1 MLLKVGE
8 LAKRA
13 GLTVRTL
20 HHYDNIGLLRPSAR
34 SDSDYRLYNQ
44 ADIARL
50 HGIQA
55 LRGLGLP
62 LDEIG
67 RLLDSGGAD
76 LPLIVERQLTALDD
90 QIRQA
95 NALRQRLELL
105 QAKFASGREPELEDW
120 LSSLQLMTTC
130 DSYFTPA
137 EMKLIF
143 GNWPAVEA
151 DWQQLVADVHTLM
164 ATGVGSDDPLV
175 QPLAQRWINLM
186 HDWMRGDFDLMER
199 WGKMYFAE
207 SGLHAGAGPNVAMVS
222 FIDQAVQ
229 LRLGLMRRYVS
240 GAELRRIGNVPQHE
254 WRAMA
259 AAVQALID
267 AQGCPDS
274 AEARAL
280 LPRWLALLERSSR
293 GDAQLR
299 AKLQQAYEREP
310 LLRLGAAL
318 TEAQRAFVL
327 QVADGQAM
335 PEKA

>member
-20 HHYDNIGLLRPSAR
+20 HHYDSIGLLRPSAR

-44 ADIARL
+44 GDIARL

-76 LPLIVERQLTALDD
+76 LPLIVERQLTALED
-90 QIRQA
+90 QIRQS
-95 NALRQRLELL
+95 NALRQRLHLL
-105 QAKFASGREPELEDW
+105 QAKFASGREPELDDW

-151 DWQQLVADVHTLM
+151 DWQQLVADVHALM

-175 QPLAQRWINLM
+175 QPLAQRWMNLM

-199 WGKMYFAE
+199 WGRMYFAE
-207 SGLHAGAGPNVAMVS
+207 PGLHAGAGPNLAMVS

-229 LRLGLMRRYVS
+229 LRLALMRRYIS
-240 GAELRRIGNVPQHE
+240 DAELRSLGNVPQRDWNALAE
-254 WRAMA
+254 
-259 AAVQALID
+259 AVQGLLD
-267 AQGCPDS
+267 ARTAPSSPQ
-274 AEARAL
+274 ARSL
-280 LPRWLALLERSSR
+280 LMRWLALAERTTR

-299 AKLQQAYEREP
+299 AKLQQAYESEP
-310 LLRLGAAL
+310 LLRLGAHL
-318 TEAQRAFVL
+318 SEAQRAYL
-327 QVADGQAM
+327 MQAAGQAQS
-335 PEKA
+335 EQA

>member
-20 HHYDNIGLLRPSAR
+20 HHYDQIGLLHPSAR
-34 SDSDYRLYNQ
+34 SDSGYRLYHQ
-44 ADIARL
+44 GDVARL

-62 LDEIG
+62 LDEIA
-67 RLLDSGGAD
+67 RLLDGGGAD
-76 LPLIVERQLTALDD
+76 LPLIVERQLTALQH
-90 QIRQA
+90 QIQQA
-95 NALRQRLELL
+95 NALRQRLELM
-105 QAKFASGREPELEDW
+105 QQKFASGREPELDDW

-130 DSYFTPA
+130 DSYFSPA
-137 EMKLIF
+137 EMKQIF

-151 DWQQLVADVHTLM
+151 DWQQLVADVHALM
-164 ATGVGSDDPLV
+164 ATGVGADDALV
-175 QPLAQRWINLM
+175 QPLAQRWMNLM
-186 HDWMRGDFDLMER
+186 HEWMRGDFDLMER

-207 SGLHAGAGPNVAMVS
+207 PGLQAGAGPNLTMVS

-229 LRLGLMRRYVS
+229 LRLALMRRYIS
-240 GAELRRIGNVPQHE
+240 DAELRRIGSVPQQE

-259 AAVQALID
+259 AAVQGLID
-267 AQGCPDS
+267 AQASPDG
-274 AEARAL
+274 AEARTL
-280 LPRWLALLERSSR
+280 LLRWLALMERSSG

-299 AKLQQAYEREP
+299 AKLQLAYDSEP

-318 TEAQRAFVL
+318 SEAQRAFL
-327 QVADGQAM
+327 MQTATRQAM
-335 PEKA
+335 PEGA